1 MELPAVLPA
10 SPFEDILYTLRREL
24 SWSHY
29 RLIMR
34 IENPQARDYYGRE
47 AAEQHWSARQLERN
61 INSFYYER
69 LLASRRKPTGDGRN
83 AIGQVPTP
91 SDHLKDPY
99 ILEFLGLPMPAKFTE
114 AEFEEAIIGNL
125 QRFLL
130 ELGKG
135 FSFVGR
141 QYRISTETKHF
152 FIDLV
157 FYNYVLKCFVLIDLK
172 VGELTHQDVG
182 QMDMY
187 VRLFEDRM
195 RGETDNPTIGLILCT
210 EKDETIVRY
219 SVLKE
224 NRRLFASKYQLM
236 LPTEDELRRELER
249 ERALLM
255 ETIRTEQEETGTRT
269 AGRKN
274 SGGKTIS

>member
-1 MELPAVLPA
+1 
-10 SPFEDILYTLRREL
+10 
-24 SWSHY
+24 
-29 RLIMR
+29 
-34 IENPQARDYYGRE
+34 
-47 AAEQHWSARQLERN
+47 
-61 INSFYYER
+61 
-69 LLASRRKPTGDGRN
+69 
-83 AIGQVPTP
+83 
-91 SDHLKDPY
+91 
-99 ILEFLGLPMPAKFTE
+99 MPAKFTE

-130 ELGKG
+130 ELGRG

-157 FYNYVLKCFVLIDLK
+157 FYHYVLKCFVLIDLK

-195 RGETDNPTIGLILCT
+195 RAETDNPTIGLILCS

-236 LPTEDELRRELER
+236 LPTEEELRRELDR
-249 ERALLM
+249 ERAFLM
-255 ETIRTEQEETGTRT
+255 ETIKTEREETKTRA

-274 SGGKTIS
+274 SGGKTMA